1 MYHHYGKKIAFIAH
15 PRTASQAIGSVLK
28 IRGFELIGGHHQ
40 FESIL
45 CLETTFATI
54 RNPFDLMVSWYY
66 QEIYKSGQEEPFDK
80 WLRKRLYNPNEYMK
94 LGLFPGQGLCT
105 DILHFENL
113 QEEFDQLMEKVGLS
127 PIKIPQKNVSDKR
140 AGRHFIHYYTPEL
153 IDLMLGR
160 YSGVIYNNGYTI
172 PEI

>member
-1 MYHHYGKKIAFIAH
+1 MYQHYEKKVTFIAH
-15 PRTASQAIGSVLK
+15 PRTASQATGIVLK
-28 IRGFELIGGHHQ
+28 KFGFELIGGHHL
-40 FESIL
+40 FESAL

-66 QEIYKSGQEEPFDK
+66 QEMYKVGYEEPFDK
-80 WLRKRLYNPNEYMK
+80 WLRRRLYNPNEYMK

-113 QEEFDQLMEKVGLS
+113 QEEFDQLMEKVGL
-127 PIKIPQKNVSDKR
+127 PQIEIPQKNVSDKR
-140 AGRHFIHYYTPEL
+140 EGRNFVDYYTLEL
-153 IDLMLGR
+153 IDLMVGR
-160 YSGVIYNNGYTI
+160 YGGAIYNNGYTT